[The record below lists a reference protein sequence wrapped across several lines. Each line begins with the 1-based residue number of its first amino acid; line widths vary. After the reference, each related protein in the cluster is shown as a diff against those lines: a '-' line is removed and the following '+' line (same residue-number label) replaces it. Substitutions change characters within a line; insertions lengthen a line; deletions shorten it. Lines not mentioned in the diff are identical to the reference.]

1 MVVPETE
8 EIFTYSGDFEITNMV
23 IANSHSEIKMSMPRK
38 FELNQAY
45 PNPFNPS
52 TSISLHM
59 PMKGNVNVAVYDLN
73 GRVVQTLL
81 TGMQSGGDYNIIWNA
96 SGQSSG
102 MYLIRA
108 ETEKQTAVQ
117 KVLLLK

>member
-1 MVVPETE
+1 
-8 EIFTYSGDFEITNMV
+8 
-23 IANSHSEIKMSMPRK
+23 MPI
-38 FELNQAY
+38 N
-45 PNPFNPS
+45 
-52 TSISLHM
+52 
-59 PMKGNVNVAVYDLN
+59 GNVNVAVYDLN

-81 TGMQSGGDYNIIWNA
+81 SGVQSEGNYNINWNA

-108 ETEKQTAVQ
+108 TTEKQTAIQ